1 MIYLD
6 NAATTFPK
14 PLDVSR
20 AMCRAVRQ
28 TGGNPGRGSHSL
40 ARSASDVLYSARER
54 VAKHFGAESENVVF
68 TQNATYALNI
78 AIKAVARRGY
88 KIVMSDME
96 HNSVSRPV
104 YALAKQGV
112 SYDFFTAD
120 GDADKVI
127 ESLRG
132 VCDHSAVAVACTIAS
147 NICQLRL
154 PVREI
159 GRFCRER
166 GIIFI
171 ADVSQCAGSMDI
183 DIERDGISIL
193 CAPGHKGLY
202 GPAGSGVAVFS
213 SDAANECRR
222 FQTIIEGGSGTLSA
236 DKYMPEVMPERFEA
250 GTVALPAIAG
260 LCEGIKFVDSIGTDK
275 IYAHECKLARYVRD
289 HLCETSKIKLYGEG
303 EGSIVLFNVDGIPSQ
318 RFASMLDERGICAR
332 AGLHCAPLAHARL
345 KTGVDGAV
353 RLSFSP
359 FNNIN
364 ECEETVRTIKEL
376 IR

>member
-14 PLDVSR
+14 PLNVSR

-28 TGGNPGRGSHSL
+28 SGGNPGRGSHSL
-40 ARSASDVLYSARER
+40 ARAASDILYSARER

-68 TQNATYALNI
+68 TQNATHALNI
-78 AIKAVARRGY
+78 AIKALAKRGY

-96 HNSVSRPV
+96 HNSVCRPV

-120 GDADKVI
+120 SDAERVI
-127 ESLRG
+127 ESLMR
-132 VCDHSAVAVACTIAS
+132 VCDHSCIAVACSVAS

-154 PVREI
+154 PIADI

-171 ADVSQCAGSMDI
+171 ADASQCAGSMDI

-213 SDAANECRR
+213 SGAASECAK

-236 DKYMPEVMPERFEA
+236 DRYMPEVMPERFEA

-275 IYAHECKLARYVRD
+275 IYAHECKLAKYVRER
-289 HLCETSKIKLYGEG
+289 LCDTEKIRLYGEG
-303 EGSIVLFNVDGIPSQ
+303 EGSIVLFNVEDIPSQ
-318 RFASMLDERGICAR
+318 RFAQMLDERGICAR
-332 AGLHCAPLAHARL
+332 AGLHCAPLAHAKL

-359 FNNIN
+359 FNNVN